1 MKRIVMD
8 DYDLI
13 TSQHNSSE
21 ELKHEPRKVL
31 RSSSKAR
38 LGGPTPT
45 AMIPG
50 SMIKEESSEEEMSF
64 EKLNGD
70 NSPINNEIEMT
81 T

>member
-1 MKRIVMD
+1 M
-8 DYDLI
+8 
-13 TSQHNSSE
+13 
-21 ELKHEPRKVL
+21 

-64 EKLNGD
+64 ENLNG

-81 T
+81 TQRIQGRFEELDQIIMQG